1 MHRFKTW
8 QLFAVCVLSW
18 GTTWHAITYQ
28 LGHTT
33 PEVGVALR
41 FALASLIVLGG
52 CAARGMSLRF
62 PLRDHALLAFQG
74 VLMFGVSYVCVYH
87 AERHLP
93 SGLVAVGYS
102 ASPLIAGLGA
112 QGLFGQRV
120 SWRFVGGGLLGLL
133 GVALIFWP
141 EFGRAAAGL
150 ASQAHGAGSLGAAAS
165 VGIGAA
171 FTVSAVLLSSSGS
184 LTASRNRHRGLPFWP
199 SLGFGMGYGAL
210 ATSAIALAMGH
221 SFALPAAPSWWISL
235 AYLAL
240 AGSVVSFACYLTL
253 QERLGPGPSGAIG
266 VMTPLLALAV
276 SLAFEGYR
284 PDAITGVGVL
294 LAVAGNVLM
303 LKRGSIARAPA
314 DPPAQAP
321 RIAASSSTPETPP
334 VRPAP

>member
-1 MHRFKTW
+1 MTRFKTW

-28 LGHTT
+28 LGHNT

-41 FALASLIVLGG
+41 FGLASLIVLGL
-52 CAARGMSLRF
+52 CAARGMRLRF

-74 VLMFGVSYVCVYH
+74 MLMFGVSYVCVYH

-102 ASPLIAGLGA
+102 AAPLISGLGA
-112 QGLFGQRV
+112 QALFGLRV
-120 SWRFVGGGLLGLL
+120 SHRFVGGGLLGLV
-133 GVALIFWP
+133 GVALMFWP
-141 EFGRAAAGL
+141 EFGKAAAGM

-171 FTVSAVLLSSSGS
+171 FTVAAVLLSTSGS
-184 LTASRNRHRGLPFWP
+184 LAATRNRGRGLPFWP

-210 ATSAIALAMGH
+210 ATTVLALAMGH
-221 SFALPAAPSWWISL
+221 RFALPALASWWISL
-235 AYLAL
+235 VYLAV
-240 AGSVVSFACYLTL
+240 AGSVLSFACYLTL

-284 PDAITGVGVL
+284 PDAITGLGVL

-303 LKRGSIARAPA
+303 LQRGRSPPTPA
-314 DPPAQAP
+314 GQAP

>member
-1 MHRFKTW
+1 MSRFKTW

-33 PEVGVALR
+33 PEVSVALR
-41 FALASLIVLGG
+41 FALASVLVLTV
-52 CAARGMSLRF
+52 CALRGISLRF
-62 PLRDHALLAFQG
+62 APREHAVLALQG
-74 VLMFGVSYVCVYH
+74 ALMFGMSYVFVYH

-112 QGLFGQRV
+112 QALFGQRV
-120 SWRFVGGGLLGLL
+120 SARFVSGGVLGLL

-141 EFGRAAAGL
+141 EFGKAAAGI
-150 ASQAHGAGSLGAAAS
+150 ASPAHGAGSLGAAAS
-165 VGIGAA
+165 VGVGAA
-171 FTVSAVLLSSSGS
+171 FTVVAVLLSSAGS
-184 LTASRNRHRGLPFWP
+184 LSASRNRHRGLPFWP
-199 SLGFGMGYGAL
+199 SMGFGMGYGAITT
-210 ATSAIALAMGH
+210 AAIALAMGH
-221 SFALPAAPSWWISL
+221 RFTPPALPSWWVSL
-235 AYLAL
+235 FYLAL
-240 AGSVVSFACYLTL
+240 AGSVLSFACYLTL

-266 VMTPLLALAV
+266 VMTPMLALVV
-276 SLAFEGYR
+276 SMGFEGYR

-303 LKRGSIARAPA
+303 LRRARFEQP
-314 DPPAQAP
+314 P
-321 RIAASSSTPETPP
+321 RIAGSSSTPATSP

>member
-1 MHRFKTW
+1 MSRFKNW

-41 FALASLIVLGG
+41 FGLASLLVLSV
-52 CAARGMSLRF
+52 CALRGISLRF
-62 PLRDHALLAFQG
+62 APRDHAVLALQG
-74 VLMFGVSYVCVYH
+74 ALMFGLSYVLVYH

-112 QGLFGQRV
+112 QALFGQRM
-120 SWRFVGGGLLGLL
+120 SLRFVGGGVLGLM

-141 EFGRAAAGL
+141 EFSKAAAGM
-150 ASQAHGAGSLGAAAS
+150 ASPAHGAGSLGAAAS

-171 FTVSAVLLSSSGS
+171 FTVGAVLLSTSGS
-184 LTASRNRHRGLPFWP
+184 LIASRNRHRGLPFWP
-199 SLGFGMGYGAL
+199 SMGYGMGYGAL
-210 ATSAIALAMGH
+210 ATGAIALAMGH
-221 SFALPAAPSWWISL
+221 RFAPPALLSWWVSL
-235 AYLAL
+235 VYLAL
-240 AGSVVSFACYLTL
+240 AGSVLSFACYLTL
-253 QERLGPGPSGAIG
+253 LERLGAGPSGAIG
-266 VMTPLLALAV
+266 VMTPLLALVV
-276 SLAFEGYR
+276 SMGFEGYR
-284 PDAITGVGVL
+284 PGAITGVGVL

-303 LKRGSIARAPA
+303 LRRGRVEQP
-314 DPPAQAP
+314 P
-321 RIAASSSTPETPP
+321 RIAGSSSTPATSP